1 MPPSFAPGET
11 ELARVARF
19 STVVADTL
27 VPEAVRALAGA
38 GVATAAVVSHGS
50 LLRATAAP
58 SREFEAALAGALAYD
73 KARLPGGKGADLS
86 LILDKAMVNIG
97 ADLASI
103 VKGRVSTE
111 LDARLAGNTEA
122 LVAKAQRL
130 AAMYKEMG
138 VGPER
143 LLFRVPATW
152 EALEAVARLEAA
164 GMACHVHDVYSV
176 QQAAAAAHAGAS
188 VIQPSVLSLQDWA
201 VKHPNAPLPGAE
213 RGTRGDAGDLAQPGS
228 ESRATKAGRGLAA
241 ATLAYLNALPE
252 GRRARTKLM
261 THARSADD
269 VRALAGAD
277 FVLAP
282 VAALTELAGQ
292 ATFAGY
298 NDGISPQAAS
308 SGKETSP
315 LEQRAAEA
323 AAEIAAAFPA
333 GGVFSG
339 DRSDFEAG
347 LAAGPGKD
355 LLAAAVKRAATNA
368 IEAEALFQKLWPP
381 AGGM

>member
-1 MPPSFAPGET
+1 M
-11 ELARVARF
+11 VARF

-27 VPEAVRALAGA
+27 VPEAVRALQGA

-50 LLRATAAP
+50 LLRATATP
-58 SREFEAALAGALAYD
+58 SREFESALAGALAYD
-73 KARLPGGKGADLS
+73 KCRLRGGGADTLC
-86 LILDKAMVNIG
+86 LLDKAMVNLG
-97 ADLASI
+97 ADLAYI
-103 VKGRVSTE
+103 VSGRVSTE
-111 LDARLAGNTEA
+111 LDARLAGNADA

-152 EALEAVARLEAA
+152 EALRAVERLEAS
-164 GMACHVHDVYSV
+164 GLACHVHDIYSV
-176 QQAAAAAHAGAS
+176 AQAAAAAHAGAS

-201 VKHPNAPLPGAE
+201 VKHPNAPLPGGE
-213 RGTRGDAGDLAQPGS
+213 RGTRGDAGDLAQPGG
-228 ESRATKAGRGLAA
+228 EGRAAKAGRGLAA
-241 ATLAYLNALPE
+241 ATLAYLNNLPA
-252 GRRARTKLM
+252 GRRQRTKLM

-282 VAALTELAGQ
+282 ISVLKELAGQ
-292 ATFAGY
+292 ATYAGY
-298 NDGISPQAAS
+298 NDGIKPQAAS
-308 SGKETSP
+308 SGREASP
-315 LEQRAAEA
+315 LELRAAEA
-323 AAEIAAAFPA
+323 AAEVAAAFPA

-339 DRSDFEAG
+339 DRSDFDAA
-347 LAAGPGKD
+347 LAAGPGRD
-355 LLAAAVKRAATNA
+355 LLDAAVKRAATNA
-368 IEAEALFQKLWPP
+368 VAAEAHFQKMWPP